1 MNAKKIQFRLGL
13 GAVLFAAFL
22 VFYLVPF
29 WVTAPDNVPRIVLSP
44 IFWPIVLAGVLALV
58 GLGLLFSSR
67 TISSPAAVTEDN
79 LVHRPTATARVV
91 TLAVLMI
98 SVVYALPY
106 LGLVLTT
113 MLVIVALGLL
123 VKTQHP
129 KTVIICAVLVPLIL
143 YVFFA
148 HIAGVAVPQ
157 GNFLRLP

>member
-79 LVHRPTATARVV
+79 LVHRPTATAQCRVCPSIFGPCIDDH
-91 TLAVLMI
+91 ARH
-98 SVVYALPY
+98 SGAWAS
-106 LGLVLTT
+106 G
-113 MLVIVALGLL
+113 
-123 VKTQHP
+123 
-129 KTVIICAVLVPLIL
+129 
-143 YVFFA
+143 
-148 HIAGVAVPQ
+148 
-157 GNFLRLP
+157 

>member
-1 MNAKKIQFRLGL
+1 
-13 GAVLFAAFL
+13 
-22 VFYLVPF
+22 
-29 WVTAPDNVPRIVLSP
+29 
-44 IFWPIVLAGVLALV
+44 
-58 GLGLLFSSR
+58 
-67 TISSPAAVTEDN
+67 
-79 LVHRPTATARVV
+79 
-91 TLAVLMI
+91 
-98 SVVYALPY
+98 VYALPY